1 MLKPSAATTLINET
15 RAAGQGAG
23 AFHVRDLSGDN
34 LALVYVAVNPLVA
47 TMAAKLLASI
57 ETIANPNTPSGEK
70 CQTVE
75 QVRLD
80 LIQFTN
86 RILINEENVKQ

>member
-1 MLKPSAATTLINET
+1 MLKPSAATTLINDT
-15 RAAGQGAG
+15 RVAGAGSG
-23 AFHVRDLSGDN
+23 AFHVRDLSGDS
-34 LALVYVAVNPLVA
+34 LALVYVSVNPLVA
-47 TMAAKLLASI
+47 TMAAKVLASI

-86 RILINEENVKQ
+86 RVMIQEHQEK

>member
-1 MLKPSAATTLINET
+1 MLKPSAATTLINDT
-15 RAAGQGAG
+15 RAAGGGSG
-23 AFHVRDLSGDN
+23 AFHVRDLSGAN

-47 TMAAKLLASI
+47 TMAATVLASI
-57 ETIANPNTPSGEK
+57 EAIANPHTPPGEK

-75 QVRLD
+75 QVRRD

-86 RILINEENVKQ
+86 RVLIQEQQEK